1 MKTIRIIIA
10 DDHELFSNGLRELLK
25 NYEDVEVVATVSDGK
40 EFMDYIKSNKNIDV
54 VLLDITMPN
63 MDGFEVL
70 KRIKDTAPLIKPV
83 IISMHDEG
91 NYIAK
96 CAKNGAYGYLL
107 KNTDQEELIKVLR
120 IVMQGKKYFSPTIS
134 EKMIDYMSEST
145 TSEAILS
152 SKESEVLELISKG
165 YTTKKIAQMLFVST
179 RTIET
184 HRSNIIKK
192 LKVKNTAELIKK
204 AVKLKL
210 I

>member
-1 MKTIRIIIA
+1 MIKIVIA
-10 DDHELFSNGLRELLK
+10 DDHELFSNGLKELLK
-25 NYEDVEVVATVSDGK
+25 NYDDIDVVATVRDGK
-40 EFMDYIKSNKNIDV
+40 EFIDYIKSNKAIDV

-70 KRIKDTAPLIKPV
+70 KHIKDIAPLIKPI

-96 CAKNGAYGYLL
+96 CAKKGAYSYLL

-120 IVMQGKKYFSPTIS
+120 IVVQGKKYFSPKIS
-134 EKMIDYMSEST
+134 EKMIDYMSENT
-145 TSEAILS
+145 TSEDILS
-152 SKESEVLELISKG
+152 SKENEVLELISKG
-165 YTTKKIAQMLFVST
+165 YTTKKIAEKLFVST

>member
-1 MKTIRIIIA
+1 
-10 DDHELFSNGLRELLK
+10 
-25 NYEDVEVVATVSDGK
+25 
-40 EFMDYIKSNKNIDV
+40 
-54 VLLDITMPN
+54 
-63 MDGFEVL
+63 
-70 KRIKDTAPLIKPV
+70 
-83 IISMHDEG
+83 
-91 NYIAK
+91 
-96 CAKNGAYGYLL
+96 
-107 KNTDQEELIKVLR
+107 
-120 IVMQGKKYFSPTIS
+120 
-134 EKMIDYMSEST
+134 MSEST

>member
-120 IVMQGKKYFSPTIS
+120 IVMQGKKYFSPNN
-134 EKMIDYMSEST
+134 
-145 TSEAILS
+145 
-152 SKESEVLELISKG
+152 
-165 YTTKKIAQMLFVST
+165 F
-179 RTIET
+179 R
-184 HRSNIIKK
+184 
-192 LKVKNTAELIKK
+192 KNDRLH
-204 AVKLKL
+204 V
-210 I
+210 